1 MPWYNLFSNDVGKWI
16 ALAVFVITYALVLW
30 RKFNIAFLPLGAS
43 AVLILLGLT
52 NPADALLK
60 YINWDV
66 LALYA
71 GYGLLADSFKDS
83 GLPSLIVNRAL
94 MRVKK
99 EKYAVLFLCAL
110 AMGLSC
116 FMENPIVV
124 IILAPVAIEMAE
136 KLKGSLFL
144 YLIAVAISANVVTT
158 VTMISDTPTI
168 ILATTTGMNFL
179 DFYWFMGKPG
189 LGTLSII
196 GIFMAFSTL
205 LIQFRNL
212 NNAVEIKREE
222 IRASFTPLIIFVLSV
237 IVLSAVP
244 WSDLGDWNHPGLVGV
259 ALALTTFIVWIDDAR
274 RIISEFDWHTLAF
287 LSGIFII
294 VATINDSGLLNE
306 FAVWLGS
313 TGINNPAIYL
323 AVFVWASVALSS
335 FIDNV
340 PYTVIMI
347 PVCTSVAQTLGI
359 SPFPLYFA
367 MLVGTGMGGNLTPIG
382 ATANVLACGM
392 LEKRGYKIDLIK
404 YMKIAVPFSIAAVAA
419 VHILMQFFWL

>member
-43 AVLILLGLT
+43 AILILLGLT